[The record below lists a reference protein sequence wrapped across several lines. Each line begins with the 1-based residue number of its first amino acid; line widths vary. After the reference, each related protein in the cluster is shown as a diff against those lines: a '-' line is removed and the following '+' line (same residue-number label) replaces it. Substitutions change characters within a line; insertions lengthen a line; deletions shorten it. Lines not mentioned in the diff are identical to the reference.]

1 MPFGTLWDPPGLL
14 LAAFF
19 HFAAAG
25 WLARTAAGSLPGA
38 AAGGLAGAAAGGLA
52 GAAAGLA
59 LIDRGSR
66 CDVFFTIC
74 MHD

>member
-1 MPFGTLWDPPGLL
+1 MPFGTFWDAPGLL

-25 WLARTAAGSLPGA
+25 WLAGTAAGSLLGA
-38 AAGGLAGAAAGGLA
+38 TAGGLAGAAAGALA

-59 LIDRGSR
+59 LIDGGSR
-66 CDVFFTIC
+66 CNVFFVNT
-74 MHD
+74 